1 MRPQGHAS
9 VDPNRPS
16 AHAICDRCGGRYLHR
31 QLQWQFQWSGT
42 KLQNLRLLVCPSCM
56 DKPNEQL
63 RTILIPPDPVPIL
76 NPRLE
81 NYTSANNPLSPI
93 AISSIIG
100 AGDAIGTMA
109 QGGGLNAAFD
119 RNTNKGFAFCASLG
133 PSTVGYFNTVGK
145 NWGVATQPI
154 TADATTQTYNVSRF
168 ITTAPNNTPFLASGA
183 VAYRFE
189 GSTNNT
195 TWTSLYTGTTTGTNG
210 ESIDATPTGGDYQ
223 YHRINFLGDGVS
235 IIAIAQL
242 ALYASQPNS
251 GI

>member
-1 MRPQGHAS
+1 MRPHGHATVS
-9 VDPNRPS
+9 ETSPR
-16 AHAICDRCGGRYLHR
+16 AHATCDRCGFEFLHS

-42 KLQNLRLLVCPSCM
+42 KLQNLRLLVCRSCL
-56 DKPNEQL
+56 DQPAEQL

-81 NYTSANNPLSPI
+81 NYTSDNNPLSPI
-93 AISSIIG
+93 SISSITG
-100 AGDAIGTMA
+100 AGDAIGTMI

-133 PSTVGYFNTVGK
+133 PSTAGYTNTVGK

-154 TADATTQTYNVSRF
+154 VAAASTQTYNVSRF
-168 ITTAPNNTPFLASGA
+168 IITAPNNVPFLASGA

-189 GSTNNT
+189 GSTNNS
-195 TWTSLYTGTTTGTNG
+195 TWTSLYAGTTAGTNG

-223 YHRINFLGDGVS
+223 YHRINFSGDGVN
-235 IIAIAQL
+235 AIALAQL
-242 ALYASQPNS
+242 VLYAPSPS
-251 GI
+251 SEV